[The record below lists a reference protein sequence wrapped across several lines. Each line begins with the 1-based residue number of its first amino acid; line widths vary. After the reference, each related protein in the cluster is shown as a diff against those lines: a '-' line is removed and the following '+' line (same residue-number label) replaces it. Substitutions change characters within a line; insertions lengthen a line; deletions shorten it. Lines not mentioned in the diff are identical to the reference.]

1 MENRKKSLESL
12 GLDKDLVEQLK
23 GYAVNT
29 DYEPFEDMPFLQDA
43 LKKGGYNLIQSKDKS
58 THALVKDGKIVKD
71 ATGLISDDQL
81 SEYFGKTWGSNEQG
95 VFTIFDK
102 DQIDSNT
109 FFDQETIGVDEFE
122 TRNVARQ
129 ILTTDPKFKDY
140 EIKGYSGDDQ
150 RGTKDLDIFG
160 RRQFTKEFTFT
171 KDGKTFKVI
180 RGDDGVYRKEGETR
194 KFIMPKS
201 MSFGEGIEDIAR
213 DYKETYFKN
222 TGSPL
227 YMLDMKPI
235 PARSKRMGIPGIP
248 TREEIFSDAETTIKQ
263 FEKAYEKAIKTKK
276 DVAIKPADNKLLAE
290 FLTHVLT
297 DPKYSEEDREWAEKI
312 VHRQTALALKKVYDK
327 NSKQEVPLFE
337 TPLFMWK
344 KGGVLE
350 PVVKFDPEKFRK

>member
-1 MENRKKSLESL
+1 
-12 GLDKDLVEQLK
+12 
-23 GYAVNT
+23 
-29 DYEPFEDMPFLQDA
+29 MPFLQDA

-71 ATGLISDDQL
+71 AAGLVSDDQL
-81 SEYFGKTWGSNEQG
+81 SEHFGKTWGSNEQG

-109 FFDQETIGVDEFE
+109 FFDQGTIEADEFE

-160 RRQFTKEFTFT
+160 RRQFTKEFSFT

-180 RGDDGVYRKEGETR
+180 RGDDGVYRKEGETK
-194 KFIMPKS
+194 KFTMPES

-213 DYKETYFKN
+213 DYSETYFKN
-222 TGSPL
+222 PGSPL
-227 YMLDMKPI
+227 YMLDKQKI
-235 PARSKRMGIPGIP
+235 PGKSKRMGMPGIP
-248 TREEIFSDAETTIKQ
+248 TTEEILKDAEITMKQ
-263 FEKAYEKAIKTKK
+263 FEKAYDEAIKNKEP
-276 DVAIKPADNKLLAE
+276 VSIKASVNKMLSE

-297 DPKYSEEDREWAEKI
+297 SDAYSKEQKEQAEKI
-312 VHRQTALALKKVYDK
+312 VHRQAALALKKIYDK
-327 NSKQEVPLFE
+327 DLKQEVPLFE